1 LLIKSL
7 SDVNFFELFGSNL
20 KLFLSWW
27 QPFIIRYRFESV
39 SKVENKEELKE
50 IVDGCI
56 RGKRK
61 FQKRL
66 FEKYY
71 GKMMAICYRYAKDSD
86 EAQDMVQNGFIKV
99 FKKLD
104 VYNFEG
110 SLEGWIRRIMVNT
123 AIDQIRK
130 NKRNP
135 FLIEDVDRAQNVE
148 EDVPFSTEEDEFYS
162 KLKAKT
168 AIKAI
173 SELSPAYRT
182 VFNMY
187 VIEGFTHKEIA
198 DYLGI
203 SEGTSKSNLAKA
215 KQKLRAQLTLKFAN
229 LNEHE

>member
-1 LLIKSL
+1 MPNI
-7 SDVNFFELFGSNL
+7 FYH
-20 KLFLSWW
+20 W
-27 QPFIIRYRFESV
+27 QPYNLSFV
-39 SKVENKEELKE
+39 LQLKTPVKTKEELQK

-56 RGKRK
+56 KGKRK
-61 FQKRL
+61 YQKQL
-66 FEKYY
+66 FELYY
-71 GKMMAICYRYAKDSD
+71 GKMMAVCMRYARDKD
-86 EAQDMVQNGFIKV
+86 EAQDMVQNGYIKI

-123 AIDQIRK
+123 AIDKIRK
-130 NKRNP
+130 NKRDP
-135 FLIEDVDRAQNVE
+135 FSLEDDHRVQNIE
-148 EDVPFSTEEDEFYS
+148 EDVPFLDDEEEEET
-162 KLKAKT
+162 KIKAEV

-173 SELSPAYRT
+173 SNLSPAYRT

-215 KQKLRAQLTLKFAN
+215 KQKLKAELSTKFAKY
-229 LNEHE
+229 ER

>member
-1 LLIKSL
+1 MATLHK
-7 SDVNFFELFGSNL
+7 
-20 KLFLSWW
+20 
-27 QPFIIRYRFESV
+27 RYRLESV
-39 SKVENKEELKE
+39 SKVENKEELQE

-61 FQKRL
+61 FQKKL

-135 FLIEDVDRAQNVE
+135 FLIEDEERVQNVE

-173 SELSPAYRT
+173 SELSPAYRM

-215 KQKLRAQLTLKFAN
+215 KQKLRAQLTVKFAN
-229 LNEHE
+229 LNENE

>member
-1 LLIKSL
+1 ME
-7 SDVNFFELFGSNL
+7 NNNEL
-20 KLFLSWW
+20 
-27 QPFIIRYRFESV
+27 R
-39 SKVENKEELKE
+39 E

-56 RGKRK
+56 RGKRAY
-61 FQKRL
+61 QKKL
-66 FEKYY
+66 FEMFY
-71 GKMMAICYRYAKDSD
+71 GKMMGICYRYAKDKD

-104 VYNFEG
+104 VYNFDG

-130 NKRNP
+130 NKREP
-135 FLIEDVDRAQNVE
+135 FLMDDETRVQNE
-148 EDVPFSTEEDEFYS
+148 EEEIPFAEEEMEFDT
-162 KLKAKT
+162 KLKAET

-187 VIEGFTHKEIA
+187 VMEGFTHKEVA
-198 DYLGI
+198 KYLGI

-215 KQKLRAQLTLKFAN
+215 KQKLRAKLSVQFAK
-229 LNEHE
+229 LEENE

>member
-1 LLIKSL
+1 M
-7 SDVNFFELFGSNL
+7 
-20 KLFLSWW
+20 
-27 QPFIIRYRFESV
+27 
-39 SKVENKEELKE
+39 ENKTELRE
-50 IVDGCI
+50 IVDGCV

-61 FQKRL
+61 FQKIL
-66 FEKYY
+66 FERFY
-71 GKMMAICYRYAKDSD
+71 GKMLGICYRYAKDAD

-130 NKRNP
+130 NKRDP
-135 FLIEDVDRAQNVE
+135 FLIEDDERVKDIHADEV
-148 EDVPFSTEEDEFYS
+148 SSEEDEFLT
-162 KLKAKT
+162 KLKAET

-173 SELSPAYRT
+173 SSLSPAYRM

-198 DYLGI
+198 EYLKI

-215 KQKLRAQLTLKFAN
+215 KQKLRAQLSIQFAH
-229 LNEHE
+229 LNENEQF

>member
-1 LLIKSL
+1 VATLRK
-7 SDVNFFELFGSNL
+7 
-20 KLFLSWW
+20 
-27 QPFIIRYRFESV
+27 RYRLESV

-61 FQKRL
+61 FQKKL

-135 FLIEDVDRAQNVE
+135 FLIEDEDRVQNVE

-173 SELSPAYRT
+173 SELSPAYKM

-215 KQKLRAQLTLKFAN
+215 KQKLRAQLTVKFAN
-229 LNEHE
+229 LNENE

>member
-1 LLIKSL
+1 M
-7 SDVNFFELFGSNL
+7 
-20 KLFLSWW
+20 
-27 QPFIIRYRFESV
+27 
-39 SKVENKEELKE
+39 ENKEELRE

-61 FQKRL
+61 FQKQL
-66 FEKYY
+66 FEMYY
-71 GKMMAICYRYAKDSD
+71 GKMMAICYRYAKDTD

-130 NKRNP
+130 NKRDP
-135 FLIEDVDRAQNVE
+135 FLIEDEERIQNIE
-148 EDVPFSTEEDEFYS
+148 EEAPYSAHEDEYFT
-162 KLKAKT
+162 KLKAET

-173 SELSPAYRT
+173 SNLSPAYRM

-198 DYLGI
+198 EYLGI

-215 KQKLRAQLTLKFAN
+215 KQKLRAQLTAKFAH
-229 LNEHE
+229 LGENE

>member
-1 LLIKSL
+1 MEK
-7 SDVNFFELFGSNL
+7 
-20 KLFLSWW
+20 
-27 QPFIIRYRFESV
+27 
-39 SKVENKEELKE
+39 KEELKE

-61 FQKRL
+61 FQKQL
-66 FEKYY
+66 FEMFY
-71 GKMMAICYRYAKDSD
+71 GKMMSVCYRYAKDAD

-130 NKRNP
+130 NKRDP
-135 FLIEDVDRAQNVE
+135 FLIDDEERVQDFEEDPPFSVE
-148 EDVPFSTEEDEFYS
+148 EDEYYA
-162 KLKAKT
+162 KLKAET
-168 AIKAI
+168 AIEAI
-173 SELSPAYRT
+173 SELSPAYRM

-198 DYLGI
+198 EYLGI

-215 KQKLRAQLTLKFAN
+215 KQKLRAQLTIKFAN

>member
-1 LLIKSL
+1 M
-7 SDVNFFELFGSNL
+7 
-20 KLFLSWW
+20 
-27 QPFIIRYRFESV
+27 
-39 SKVENKEELKE
+39 ENKEELRE

-61 FQKRL
+61 FQKQL
-66 FEKYY
+66 FEMYY
-71 GKMMAICYRYAKDSD
+71 GKMMAICYRYAKDTD

-130 NKRNP
+130 NKRDP
-135 FLIEDVDRAQNVE
+135 FLIEDEERIQNIE
-148 EDVPFSTEEDEFYS
+148 EEAPYAAHEDEYFT
-162 KLKAKT
+162 KLKAET

-173 SELSPAYRT
+173 SNLSPAYRM

-198 DYLGI
+198 EYLGI

-215 KQKLRAQLTLKFAN
+215 KQKLRAQLTAKFAH
-229 LNEHE
+229 LGENE

>member
-1 LLIKSL
+1 MATLCKRDRL
-7 SDVNFFELFGSNL
+7 
-20 KLFLSWW
+20 
-27 QPFIIRYRFESV
+27 ESV
-39 SKVENKEELKE
+39 NKVENKEELKE

-61 FQKRL
+61 FQKKL

-135 FLIEDVDRAQNVE
+135 FLMEDEDRVQNVE
-148 EDVPFSTEEDEFYS
+148 EDIPFSTEEDEFYS

-173 SELSPAYRT
+173 SELSPAYRM

-215 KQKLRAQLTLKFAN
+215 KQKLRAQLTVKFAN

>member
-1 LLIKSL
+1 M
-7 SDVNFFELFGSNL
+7 F
-20 KLFLSWW
+20 
-27 QPFIIRYRFESV
+27 
-39 SKVENKEELKE
+39 
-50 IVDGCI
+50 
-56 RGKRK
+56 
-61 FQKRL
+61 
-66 FEKYY
+66 Y

-104 VYNFEG
+104 VYNFDG

-130 NKRNP
+130 NKRDP
-135 FLIEDVDRAQNVE
+135 FAIEDEARLQNIE
-148 EDVPFSTEEDEFYS
+148 EEIPFDSDENEFYS
-162 KLKAKT
+162 KLKAET

-173 SELSPAYRT
+173 SELSPAYRM

-198 DYLGI
+198 EYLDI

-215 KQKLRAQLTLKFAN
+215 KQKLRAQLSVKFEN
-229 LNEHE
+229 LNENE

>member
-1 LLIKSL
+1 M
-7 SDVNFFELFGSNL
+7 
-20 KLFLSWW
+20 
-27 QPFIIRYRFESV
+27 
-39 SKVENKEELKE
+39 ENKTELRE

-61 FQKRL
+61 FQKQL
-66 FEKYY
+66 FEMFY
-71 GKMMAICYRYAKDSD
+71 GKMMAICYRYAKDAD
-86 EAQDMVQNGFIKV
+86 AAQDMVQNGFIKV

-130 NKRNP
+130 NKRDP
-135 FLIEDVDRAQNVE
+135 FLIEDEARVKNIE
-148 EDVPFSTEEDEFYS
+148 EDVPFSEEDDFLT
-162 KLKAKT
+162 KLKAET

-173 SELSPAYRT
+173 SNLSPAYRT

-198 DYLGI
+198 DYLEI

-215 KQKLRAQLTLKFAN
+215 KQKLRAELASQFAH
-229 LNEHE
+229 LDE

>member
-1 LLIKSL
+1 MATLRK
-7 SDVNFFELFGSNL
+7 
-20 KLFLSWW
+20 
-27 QPFIIRYRFESV
+27 RYRLESV

-61 FQKRL
+61 FQKKL

-135 FLIEDVDRAQNVE
+135 FLIEDEDRVQNVE

-173 SELSPAYRT
+173 SELSPAYKM

-215 KQKLRAQLTLKFAN
+215 KQKLRAQLTVKFAN
-229 LNEHE
+229 LNENE

>member
-1 LLIKSL
+1 MLIKSL

>member
-1 LLIKSL
+1 M
-7 SDVNFFELFGSNL
+7 
-20 KLFLSWW
+20 
-27 QPFIIRYRFESV
+27 
-39 SKVENKEELKE
+39 ENKEELKE

>member
-1 LLIKSL
+1 M
-7 SDVNFFELFGSNL
+7 
-20 KLFLSWW
+20 
-27 QPFIIRYRFESV
+27 
-39 SKVENKEELKE
+39 ENKEELKE

-61 FQKRL
+61 FQKKL

-135 FLIEDVDRAQNVE
+135 FLMEDESRVQNVE

-162 KLKAKT
+162 KLKAET

-173 SELSPAYRT
+173 SELSPAYKM

-215 KQKLRAQLTLKFAN
+215 KQKLRAQLTVKFAN
-229 LNEHE
+229 LNENE